1 MPRLSAVGISGLQ
14 AGEDV
19 NEIIELL
26 KRINANI
33 ERILLLQLAA
43 AEDASDPD
51 AEPETYLS
59 GRPVRE

>member
-1 MPRLSAVGISGLQ
+1 M
-14 AGEDV
+14 

-59 GRPVRE
+59 GLPVRE

>member
-1 MPRLSAVGISGLQ
+1 MRYPVESST
-14 AGEDV
+14 D
-19 NEIIELL
+19 EIIELL

-43 AEDASDPD
+43 SEDASDPD

-59 GRPVRE
+59 GRPVRD